1 MVQLIPPN
9 PHWENHKQS
18 LVLAQEKLEEASR
31 SHHLL
36 SDRGRVMI
44 FIDGSSLF
52 YAAMQLDI
60 EIDYMRLLRFLA
72 AGGRLVHAFFYT
84 GLDPFNE
91 KQKGFLHW
99 MQCNGYKVI
108 TKELVQFA
116 DGSKKANLN
125 VEIAVD
131 MLTLSPHCDTMVL
144 ISGTGELTY
153 AVNAI
158 TYQGV
163 QTEVM
168 SLQSMTSD
176 SLINV
181 ADYYTD
187 LAAVKQEIQKLES
200 ARKRSS

>member
-9 PHWENHKQS
+9 PHWENCKQPFAT
-18 LVLAQEKLEEASR
+18 LDDKLEGWSR
-31 SHHLL
+31 SRHLL

-52 YAAMQLDI
+52 YAAMQLEI
-60 EIDYMRLLRFLA
+60 EIDYVRLLRFLA
-72 AGGRLVHAFFYT
+72 TGGRLIHAFFYT
-84 GLDPFNE
+84 GLDPTND

-99 MQCNGYKVI
+99 MQCNGYKVV

-131 MLTLSPHCDTMVL
+131 MLTLAPHCDTMIL

-163 QTEVM
+163 QTEIV

-181 ADYYTD
+181 ADYYID
-187 LAAVKQEIQKLES
+187 LAAVKQDVQKLES
-200 ARKRSS
+200 IRKRLT